1 MKTVSPWDLDH
12 LRQAQFA
19 FGELNELHGEPQ
31 RMLFISGVLLVGDR
45 GSTFGTAVGQ
55 RNVSDCW
62 LPHRFSNLR
71 NMRKV
76 LPLGRSVQDNGCSY
90 IIRSTPQK
98 KAEANH
104 AFFLNP
110 PFSAR
115 DQVIVTTIA
124 LQRLHPEG
132 KDERLPLLVGSAQ
145 RKYPEKHGGAEPP

>member
-1 MKTVSPWDLDH
+1 MKTVSPWDLDL

-90 IIRSTPQK
+90 IIRSTPK
-98 KAEANH
+98 KKTGQTD
-104 AFFLNP
+104 AFFCIHRLK
-110 PFSAR
+110 AR
-115 DQVIVTTIA
+115 PGDCDHHSFAKIA
-124 LQRLHPEG
+124 SGR
-132 KDERLPLLVGSAQ
+132 ER
-145 RKYPEKHGGAEPP
+145 